1 MAAPDFVAFKETP
14 DAEKPV
20 PPYGYHDKSKKQIIN
35 EHWNK
40 LVQRLYKNQNGT

>member
-20 PPYGYHDKSKKQIIN
+20 PPYGYCNKSKEK
-35 EHWNK
+35 
-40 LVQRLYKNQNGT
+40 